1 MEISIEQVVKDLN
14 EVDFIENLDV
24 IFKGF
29 NDFSYKINRLE
40 VEMVDKLII
49 LKEDKILFMKLVE
62 DMLDQLINLMN
73 LYKIVI
79 NEYGKIKYLE
89 PEKELKYEKIQS
101 NFDKVKEIFNDIDG
115 INNSFIKKMS
125 DTDEKL
131 SQVSNSL
138 NIAVRNFI

>member
-49 LKEDKILFMKLVE
+49 LKEDKIIFMKLVE

-79 NEYGKIKYLE
+79 NE
-89 PEKELKYEKIQS
+89 
-101 NFDKVKEIFNDIDG
+101 
-115 INNSFIKKMS
+115 
-125 DTDEKL
+125 
-131 SQVSNSL
+131 
-138 NIAVRNFI
+138 